1 MLIPISQN
9 EGVTE
14 RERYL
19 VSLARDKLFRLWS
32 YPGLARREAD
42 GRSQELADLTVVFGD
57 DLILFSDKDEAWPSH
72 SDVDIAWRRW
82 YRKSIS
88 KSANQ
93 LWGAERYLR
102 QFPDY
107 IYLDAKLVKPFPFP
121 IMTGQTRIH
130 LVAVT
135 SNSSQAAQLYFDEIQ
150 PGSSSTLM
158 FHFTGSSDS
167 ALKRPFVLGDLDS
180 SRTFVH
186 VFDQETLLRVVSELG
201 TISDLIH
208 YLTAKVEA
216 IRSGKL
222 LVIPGEEELLGFYLN
237 ERQPDGYGA
246 LPFEN
251 ANTDGKIIISEG
263 EWRAFESSPRYR
275 IHRAQL
281 KSADSWAHLLQT
293 FSDAITSGDTVEAND
308 HDVTIHE
315 RALRVAASENRMSR
329 AYLSVQFDEKYLS
342 VPPGVRSSR
351 IVQSLCT
358 PGRVYVLVLVPYD
371 PATQTHAQYRAN
383 RRGLVEAYAHVLPL
397 KVEGLKEAVIVGAQT
412 QGSGTDSEVMIYVQ
426 YDHPLDEIYLEQ
438 ARNLM
443 EEHCILDTVETMRL
457 DSLGTSPDSSRRKFG
472 RNEPCLCGSGKKNKK
487 CCKIYRPTNVSLYS
501 TQIGW

>member
-19 VSLARDKLFRLWS
+19 VSLARNKLFRLWS
-32 YPGLARREAD
+32 YPGLSRREAD

-57 DLILFSDKDEAWPSH
+57 DLILFSDKDEAWPNH
-72 SDVDIAWRRW
+72 PDVDIAWRRW

-102 QFPDY
+102 QFPDC
-107 IYLDAKLVKPFPFP
+107 IYLDAKLAEPFPFP
-121 IMTGQTRIH
+121 IITERTRIH

-135 SNSSQAAQLYFDEIQ
+135 SNSSQVAQLYFDEIR

-158 FHFTGSSDS
+158 LHFDTSSES
-167 ALKRPFVLGDLDS
+167 AFNRPFVIGDLDS

-186 VFDQETLLRVVSELG
+186 VFDQETLLRVISELG

-208 YLTAKVEA
+208 YLTVKVEA

-222 LVIPGEEELLGFYLN
+222 LVIAGEEELLGFYLN
-237 ERQPDGYGA
+237 ERQSDGYGA
-246 LPFEN
+246 LLFEN
-251 ANTDGKIIISEG
+251 ENTDRKVIIPEG

-315 RALRVAASENRMSR
+315 RALRIAASENRVSR

-351 IVQSLCT
+351 IVQSLST
-358 PGRVYVLVLVPYD
+358 PGRVYVLVLAPYD
-371 PATQTHAQYRAN
+371 PSTQTHADYRAN

-397 KVEGLKEAVIVGAQT
+397 KVEGVKEAVIVGAQT

-426 YDHPLDEIYLEQ
+426 YDYPLDDIYLER
-438 ARNLM
+438 AKNLM
-443 EEHCILDTVETMRL
+443 EEYCILDTVQKI
-457 DSLGTSPDSSRRKFG
+457 SLGGLATSPDSSPRKFG

-487 CCKIYRPTNVSLYS
+487 CCKIYRMTSVSLCS
-501 TQIGW
+501 TEIG